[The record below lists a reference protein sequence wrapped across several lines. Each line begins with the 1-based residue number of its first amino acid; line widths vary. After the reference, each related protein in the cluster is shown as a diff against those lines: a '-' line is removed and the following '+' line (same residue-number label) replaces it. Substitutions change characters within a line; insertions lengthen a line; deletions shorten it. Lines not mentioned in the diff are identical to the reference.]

1 MLTSHILL
9 LKYRHDP
16 RYDFGRVTIWYLD
29 RGAPGDRSSA
39 QGAGISA
46 ITDQY
51 LEIATP
57 KGTKYIPFHRLRK
70 IDYDGV
76 PVWDRS
82 GLREDPPG

>member
-16 RYDFGRVTIWYLD
+16 RFDFGRITIWYVD

-39 QGAGISA
+39 EGPAIAA

-57 KGTKYIPFHRLRK
+57 NGQKYIPFHRLRK

-76 PVWDRS
+76 PVWERS
-82 GLREDPPG
+82 GPREGPPK